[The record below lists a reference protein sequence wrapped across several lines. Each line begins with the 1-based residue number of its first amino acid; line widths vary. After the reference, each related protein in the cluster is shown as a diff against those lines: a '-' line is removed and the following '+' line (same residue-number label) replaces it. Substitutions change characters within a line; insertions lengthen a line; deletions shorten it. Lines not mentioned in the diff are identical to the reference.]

1 MQTQWKRNCPKCD
14 GEKVY
19 KSKHGFECAELNN
32 SYCNS
37 CCQLKCDIKYD
48 IKLDHKLCPS
58 CNKKQFYHNK
68 NSLISAINK
77 NTKCKSCSNKIGRN
91 WSKGKK
97 FTKKHK
103 LNLSKSHQGKK
114 FTEEHKENLR
124 LSLLG
129 NEPWNKGRV
138 GIYDETTLQKLR
150 EARIEQLKNSYSH
163 ANYNELACKYFD
175 WLNMYMSWDGQH
187 AKYKGEKSVI
197 GYSLDYYEPEL
208 NLVIE
213 WDEEYHFKNDKLR
226 EKDIIRQSKIIDEL
240 NCDFYR
246 IRQKDMNLYK
256 I

>member
-1 MQTQWKRNCPKCD
+1 MER
-14 GEKVY
+14 
-19 KSKHGFECAELNN
+19 
-32 SYCNS
+32 
-37 CCQLKCDIKYD
+37 CDIRGISGIQEISKTYKRKRF
-48 IKLDHKLCPS
+48 KLK
-58 CNKKQFYHNK
+58 
-68 NSLISAINK
+68 
-77 NTKCKSCSNKIGRN
+77 
-91 WSKGKK
+91 
-97 FTKKHK
+97 
-103 LNLSKSHQGKK
+103 
-114 FTEEHKENLR
+114 
-124 LSLLG
+124 
-129 NEPWNKGRV
+129 V
-138 GIYDETTLQKLR
+138 V
-150 EARIEQLKNSYSH
+150 KNSYSH